1 MISKSIIVAFALFV
15 VSTNAATAKVDKT
28 CVRYAMKDGST
39 LIDAVN
45 MCGGSSQYTDYEAKR
60 GAIGWHC
67 DSGEGVPYR
76 APGGAKRKSD
86 VVCE

>member
-1 MISKSIIVAFALFV
+1 MSKKLIIIVLALLA

-28 CVRYAMKDGST
+28 CVRNAMKQGST

-45 MCGGSSQYTDYEAKR
+45 MCGGSSQYTDYEMKR